1 MSAPL
6 ILAMDTAAELCSVAV
21 WRGGLLAS
29 RDARSKNAH
38 SRLLL
43 PMVDDVLRAAGLTL
57 AEVDA
62 VAVDAGP
69 GSFAGVRIGVAAAHG
84 LVIGAGGGARLV
96 TVSSLKALAHAAD
109 AEWALPAVDARMGEV
124 HWARCRCENG
134 RVEPLDGESVGAPAA
149 LEALH
154 GDARPWVGVGSGWDV
169 HHAALSAAAGREIFW
184 LPGRMPHADHIAALA
199 ALELVS
205 ADLHGAGEK

>member
-6 ILAMDTAAELCSVAV
+6 ILALDTAAELCSAAV

-29 RDARSKNAH
+29 RDARPKHAH
-38 SRLLL
+38 SRPPL
-43 PMVDDVLRAAGLTL
+43 PMGDEGLPAAGLTL

-84 LVIGAGGGARLV
+84 LVIGAGGGAQLV

-109 AEWALPAVDARMGEV
+109 AEWALPAVDARMGGV

-184 LPGRMPHADHIAALA
+184 LPGRMPHAGHIAALA